1 SRRRHTRSIRDWSS
15 DVCSS
20 DLLST
25 YHHLIETMKQMDLP
39 IEVRFGLEVCY
50 TPEAEPFLR
59 DILSLY
65 PYDFLVGIVHS
76 VAGILYDML
85 FSREV
90 LWDRYRAYVFYGC
103 YYVLIVQL
111 LR

>member
-59 DILSLY
+59 DILSQY
-65 PYDFLVGIVHS
+65 PYDFLVGSVHS
-76 VAGILYDML
+76 VDGILYDMR
-85 FSREV
+85 SEERRV
-90 LWDRYRAYVFYGC
+90 GKGCGSLWLVIGSC
-103 YYVLIVQL
+103 
-111 LR
+111 